1 MLDGLLLLDLWWGD
15 NVNNDLGSVIISL
28 FTAGPGHDEQE
39 AAAAGIGQPIGEV
52 RAPDLEL

>member
-1 MLDGLLLLDLWWGD
+1 MDDLLLVDVWWGD
-15 NVNNDLGSVIISL
+15 VNNDPGSVISL